1 MSSRARVLVAE
12 DDEVM
17 RYTITLIVQ
26 EHYDLVGEASDG
38 QSAVKLAG
46 ELHPDVIL
54 LDISLPGMN
63 GFEVARRIREQM
75 PAVRILLV
83 SSHSNVAYAE
93 EALRMGLDGYVLKG
107 AALLQLPV
115 AIDDALNRRFF
126 RPA

>member
-1 MSSRARVLVAE
+1 MSSRLRVLVAE
-12 DDEVM
+12 DDEIM
-17 RYTITLIVQ
+17 RYTISLIVQ

-38 QSAVKLAG
+38 QSAVQLAG

-54 LDISLPGMN
+54 LDLSLPGMN
-63 GFEVARRIREQM
+63 GFEVARRIRERM

-83 SSHSNVAYAE
+83 SSHSNVVFVE

-115 AIDDALNRRFF
+115 AIDDALNGRFF